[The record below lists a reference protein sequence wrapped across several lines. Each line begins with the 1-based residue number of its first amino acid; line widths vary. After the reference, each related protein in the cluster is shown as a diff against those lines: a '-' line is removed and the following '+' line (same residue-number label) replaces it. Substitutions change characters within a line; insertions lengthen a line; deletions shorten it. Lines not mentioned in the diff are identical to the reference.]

1 LGIDKNRKKS
11 LLEMF
16 FIILVLA
23 ILIIAFIYVNGKIEP
38 QSIDITDDEDIH
50 DENGEDDQTDGK
62 DNGDENWDNTH
73 YVFVEIATSTWCI
86 NCPEVEEAIH
96 ELYESPDYPLYYVS
110 LVYDGSEAKKRL
122 DNKFNTFG
130 YPTLYIDSGYSIVV
144 GKKEKSEIIE
154 LLKPAFSR
162 NVADIYINLSAE
174 WDEETHEIIVEAKI
188 VNNDTNTYKGF
199 LKIFLTEI
207 ISTQWSDFEGNSI
220 KHPFLGFVLEE
231 DIEILPNQE
240 LNFSK
245 TFNDAGL
252 DPENIRLFSVVFNSN
267 TVSKYSDPGFDEF
280 PFEAN
285 YADAVAKAE
294 VVEGGNLPPTIG
306 IGIPTRGYIHLFGNP
321 IYKSNILNFLFN
333 YTYLIGKSKIVAKA
347 EDDNGI
353 YKVQFFIDGTLK
365 KTDYKEPYEYSFNK
379 IRNLKWLIGKHT
391 ITVKAFDIQGKTN
404 TATLDKVLGFFL

>member
-1 LGIDKNRKKS
+1 MHVLRFFPSDT
-11 LLEMF
+11 LLTC
-16 FIILVLA
+16 A
-23 ILIIAFIYVNGKIEP
+23 
-38 QSIDITDDEDIH
+38 
-50 DENGEDDQTDGK
+50 
-62 DNGDENWDNTH
+62 
-73 YVFVEIATSTWCI
+73 
-86 NCPEVEEAIH
+86 
-96 ELYESPDYPLYYVS
+96 
-110 LVYDGSEAKKRL
+110 
-122 DNKFNTFG
+122 
-130 YPTLYIDSGYSIVV
+130 
-144 GKKEKSEIIE
+144 
-154 LLKPAFSR
+154 LLNPKVP
-162 NVADIYINLSAE
+162 
-174 WDEETHEIIVEAKI
+174 KI